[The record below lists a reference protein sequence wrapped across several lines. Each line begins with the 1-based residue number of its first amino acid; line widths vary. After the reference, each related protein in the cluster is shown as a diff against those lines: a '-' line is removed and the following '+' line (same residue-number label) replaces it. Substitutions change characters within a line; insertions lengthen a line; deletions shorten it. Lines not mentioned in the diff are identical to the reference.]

1 VGENVA
7 DKLARLSR
15 MTVGELRQQW
25 KATFHEEARSYN
37 RQYLHKR
44 LAWQVQAHAFG
55 GLSNAA
61 QERLEQLL
69 PFAPLWL
76 PMPRGFSPAV
86 PQGGPATVPSPGTVL
101 TRTYKGRTIAV
112 LVRDDGRF
120 EHEGEIYE
128 SLTAVATAITGSH
141 WSGAHFFGLRPARR
155 RA

>member
-1 VGENVA
+1 MAENVA

-44 LAWQVQAHAFG
+44 LAWQIQADAFG
-55 GLSNAA
+55 GLSKAA
-61 QERLEQLL
+61 QDRLEQLL
-69 PFAPLWL
+69 PLAPLWL

-86 PQGGPATVPSPGTVL
+86 PQAAPETGPKPGDIL
-101 TRTYKGRTIAV
+101 TRVYRGKTLTV
-112 LVRDDGRF
+112 LVREQGF
-120 EHEGEIYE
+120 EHDGEIYD
-128 SLTAVATAITGSH
+128 SLSAVAKTITGSH
-141 WSGAHFFGLRPARR
+141 WNGNLFFGITKARR